1 MTRVRP
7 FALSA
12 IHVEAGILVSAGSCF
27 AKIFGDLPQSAV
39 LVTDEKVEPLYADRL
54 HSSIGS
60 AGWTVATMTVPVGE
74 TSKSLDQAGR
84 LYEALAEIRFPRDGV
99 VVALGGGVVCDLA
112 GFVAATWM
120 RGVDLALCPT
130 TLEADIDAAIGGK
143 TAVNLGAGKN
153 LVGAFHPARL
163 VLIDPTCLRTLD
175 LRDVRAGLA
184 ESIKH
189 ALIASEEF
197 LSWHE
202 SRLDDVMSLRDA
214 ALTELI
220 ERNVA
225 IKSAIVSRDPFET
238 TGERM
243 FLNFG
248 HTIGHAIENA
258 CGYSLRHGEC
268 VGLGMLAACRLSE
281 QVAGLPSEVTRR
293 VEALLQRVGLPTRL
307 PEPIP
312 VETILEAIGRDKKA
326 RAGGIRFVLLEG
338 VARPVIRTEVGRE
351 DVVAVYRALV

>member
-1 MTRVRP
+1 M
-7 FALSA
+7 
-12 IHVEAGILVSAGSCF
+12 
-27 AKIFGDLPQSAV
+27 
-39 LVTDEKVEPLYADRL
+39 
-54 HSSIGS
+54 HSI
-60 AGWTVATMTVPVGE
+60 GWTVATVTVPVGE
-74 TSKSLDQAGR
+74 TSKSLEQSRR
-84 LYEALAEIRFPRDGV
+84 LYDALAEMRFPRDGV
-99 VVALGGGVVCDLA
+99 VLGLGGGVVCDLA

-120 RGVDLALCPT
+120 RGVDLVLCPT

-143 TAVNLGAGKN
+143 TAINLSAGKN
-153 LVGAFHPARL
+153 LVGVFHPARL

-175 LRDVRAGLA
+175 ARDIRAGLA

-202 SRLDDVMSLRDA
+202 SRLDDVRSLRDA

-243 FLNFG
+243 FLNLG

-293 VEALLQRVGLPTRL
+293 VEALIRRIGLPTRL
-307 PEPIP
+307 PETIP
-312 VETILEAIGRDKKA
+312 VETILEAIGRDKKS
-326 RAGGIRFVLLEG
+326 RAGSVRFVLLENI
-338 VARPVIRTEVGRE
+338 ARPLVRTNVGL
-351 DVVAVYRALV
+351 DDIVSAYHSLV